1 MQHPAPY
8 PDRQPNENR
17 WQVASDC
24 LTAAIGMLAFA
35 AIWSLL
41 IHAAGE
47 PDAVDASRVP
57 VPWVPLGI
65 AVGVLAYRGTNRWPG
80 VFLGT
85 VGTSMLVA
93 SFPLTAGIVQATS
106 ATLCALGMR
115 LLLRAWRVNLAIE
128 RWQDPLL
135 LWLSAA
141 CGALVMA
148 VVAASLVLFAAGLH
162 PQQLGPGVA
171 RAMIDARGLP
181 IVSGPLVR
189 LAACWWA
196 NWASGVALVVPA
208 LRLLNRK
215 NWPALD
221 HRMRELASVA
231 LCVALWGFG
240 VFAPLPWFA
249 CLPLSIV
256 ALALVTWSAIRFGAS
271 VASLIPLALALI
283 SSAAFVAGR
292 GPLQAQ
298 PDVAIVFVWTFIT
311 VVSVLGMLITS
322 LLAERD
328 AAARRQAASE
338 ARYRALFELNP
349 QPLWVQDPHT
359 LQILMVNEAAI
370 RHYGYSREEFSRLRV
385 SDLEAHDVPELALGG
400 ITDGAFDGREH
411 LCRTRDGTLINVEL
425 RAEPIEFDGRQLALV
440 FSYDVTD
447 RNRLRSA
454 YLDASDLAARR
465 LGHELHDGLGQE
477 LVALSLLTSGERTR
491 VERGAAPK
499 VETLD
504 LIDDIARRAV
514 VACRTIAHGL
524 SALAET
530 GGHLPAA
537 LQRLVE
543 RFGGDAAPRISV
555 VIENEGALVLSQ
567 AARDHVYRIAQE
579 ALANVIKHAGASRID
594 LRLVVTPASVVLT
607 IRDDGVGL
615 PPLAARG
622 PGLGLVSMHHRAA
635 AIGARLFVAPLEGGG
650 TEVRLECPQGSP
662 ASAKRHWIGGR
673 DSAAGRR

>member
-8 PDRQPNENR
+8 PDRLANETR
-17 WQVASDC
+17 WQVARDC
-24 LTAAIGMLAFA
+24 LAAAAGMLAFA
-35 AIWSLL
+35 AIWSQL

-47 PDAVDASRVP
+47 LDAVDASRVP
-57 VPWVPLGI
+57 VPWAPLGI

-85 VGTSMLVA
+85 LGTSMLVA
-93 SFPLTAGIVQATS
+93 SFPLTAGIVQASS

-115 LLLRAWRVNLAIE
+115 LLLRAWRVNLAIL

-135 LWLSAA
+135 LWLVAA
-141 CGALVMA
+141 CGASVMA

-171 RAMIDARGLP
+171 RALIDARGLP
-181 IVSGPLVR
+181 IVSMPLVR

-196 NWASGVALVVPA
+196 NWTSGVALVVPA
-208 LRLLNRK
+208 LRLLNRA

-221 HRMRELASVA
+221 HRLRELTGVA

-240 VFAPLPWFA
+240 IFAPLPWFA
-249 CLPLSIV
+249 CLPLSVV
-256 ALALVTWSAIRFGAS
+256 ALVLVTWSAIRFGAS

-292 GPLQAQ
+292 GPLQTQ
-298 PDVAIVFVWTFIT
+298 PDVAIVFVWTFIA

-349 QPLWVQDPHT
+349 QPLWVQDPNT

-370 RHYGYSREEFSRLRV
+370 RHYGYSREEFIGLRV
-385 SDLEAHDVPELALGG
+385 SDLEAHDVPGLALGA
-400 ITDGAFDGREH
+400 IADGSFDGREH

-477 LVALSLLTSGERTR
+477 LVALSLMISGERTR
-491 VERGAAPK
+491 VERGAAPS

-504 LIDDIARRAV
+504 LIDDIAKRAV

-530 GGHLPAA
+530 GGHLPGA

-543 RFGGDAAPRISV
+543 RFGGDGAPTISV

-579 ALANVIKHAGASRID
+579 ALANGIKHAGASRID

-607 IRDDGVGL
+607 VRDDGVGL
-615 PPLAARG
+615 PPVSARG
-622 PGLGLVSMHHRAA
+622 SGLGLVSMRHRAA
-635 AIGARLFVAPLEGGG
+635 AIGARLSVGSLRGGG

-662 ASAKRHWIGGR
+662 ATAKRHWIGGR